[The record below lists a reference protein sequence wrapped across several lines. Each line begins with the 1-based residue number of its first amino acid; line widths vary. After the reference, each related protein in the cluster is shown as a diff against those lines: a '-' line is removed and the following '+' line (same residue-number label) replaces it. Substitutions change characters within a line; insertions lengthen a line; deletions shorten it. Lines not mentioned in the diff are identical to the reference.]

1 MDKDVRE
8 MLNAPTPLVPAIIF
22 VPVVVSVIGVVL
34 YIRPLLNT
42 DAPPSKVMLPPL
54 IAEDVVIDVAGEVVM
69 VGTTGTKGGDIVLN
83 IIFPPKEIPAKLYA
97 NAIT

>member
-54 IAEDVVIDVAGEVVM
+54 IADVRVIDVAGEVVM
-69 VGTTGTKGGDIVLN
+69 VGSDGGIGAKVLKFNSLPKPTPKPLTT
-83 IIFPPKEIPAKLYA
+83 YA
-97 NAIT
+97 LM